1 MWVLGA
7 REVCRFVSRT
17 EKISKGKGKG
27 KSRKRSVDEG
37 ETFNIIWYFFFC
49 VQTIGCSLINKT
61 EISFIDLLVYCAF
74 CAVWFPC
81 MIHQCTFSRRS

>member
-1 MWVLGA
+1 M
-7 REVCRFVSRT
+7 RERHLT
-17 EKISKGKGKG
+17 EFGI
-27 KSRKRSVDEG
+27 
-37 ETFNIIWYFFFC
+37 
-49 VQTIGCSLINKT
+49 VQTIGCSLIYKT